1 MNNLKKLIVERFKAS
16 SEKSKDKKFIKEQI
30 NIIKKDPKVH
40 YEKVRSYYKRHK
52 YDKSDKIVK
61 RYKLLMGDRSL
72 TEYFDD
78 YYKNIDKYMQEAIK
92 KNPSLQNKDMD
103 KIFKEVIYDVSNT
116 ICEEFT
122 IMYKKIFRDQ
132 NILLKKFSTDSKA
145 IYKKMKVVYDNAKE
159 EVDNAYNSCKNKFE
173 SVVEK
178 HIVGKIESMK
188 PVEFQNLAKLIM
200 GGASSQYLKG
210 NLETSIRDKN
220 YLVNMKVKDGE
231 GREEIISNSQ
241 SQYNAETLKSNI
253 NMVIKELLTF
263 KNKAKYVTEEDIKRY
278 KKGFNRD
285 VSLLERCILGM
296 KKFAEELPKMVNEC
310 AEIIESNK
318 KEEMNNQSRNNTS
331 NRPNNGSRSN
341 TSNRSNS
348 RSRSNA
354 SNRSNSRSRSNT
366 SKRSNNRSG
375 RRSANKP
382 KSRNKR
388 WSKK

>member
-103 KIFKEVIYDVSNT
+103 TIFKEVIYDMSNT

-178 HIVGKIESMK
+178 HIIGKIESMK

-200 GGASSQYLKG
+200 GGASPQYLKG

-220 YLVNMKVKDGE
+220 YLVGMKVKDGE

-253 NMVIKELLTF
+253 NMAIKELLTF

-285 VSLLERCILGM
+285 VSLLKRCILGM

-331 NRPNNGSRSN
+331 NRPNNRPASN
-341 TSNRSNS
+341 ASNRPNN
-348 RSRSNA
+348 RPRSNA
-354 SNRSNSRSRSNT
+354 SNRSNSRSR
-366 SKRSNNRSG
+366 

-382 KSRNKR
+382 RSR
-388 WSKK
+388 SKGWTKK

>member
-92 KNPSLQNKDMD
+92 KNSSLQNKDMD
-103 KIFKEVIYDVSNT
+103 KIFKEVIYDMSNT

-178 HIVGKIESMK
+178 HIIGKIESMK

-200 GGASSQYLKG
+200 GGASPNYAKG

-388 WSKK
+388 RSKK

>member
-1 MNNLKKLIVERFKAS
+1 
-16 SEKSKDKKFIKEQI
+16 
-30 NIIKKDPKVH
+30 
-40 YEKVRSYYKRHK
+40 
-52 YDKSDKIVK
+52 
-61 RYKLLMGDRSL
+61 
-72 TEYFDD
+72 
-78 YYKNIDKYMQEAIK
+78 
-92 KNPSLQNKDMD
+92 
-103 KIFKEVIYDVSNT
+103 
-116 ICEEFT
+116 
-122 IMYKKIFRDQ
+122 
-132 NILLKKFSTDSKA
+132 
-145 IYKKMKVVYDNAKE
+145 
-159 EVDNAYNSCKNKFE
+159 
-173 SVVEK
+173 
-178 HIVGKIESMK
+178 MK

-220 YLVNMKVKDGE
+220 YLVSMKVKDGE

-253 NMVIKELLTF
+253 NMAIKELLTF

-341 TSNRSNS
+341 ASNRPNNRPASNASKRSNS
-348 RSRSNA
+348 RPRSNA
-354 SNRSNSRSRSNT
+354 SNRSNSRSR
-366 SKRSNNRSG
+366 

-388 WSKK
+388 RSKK